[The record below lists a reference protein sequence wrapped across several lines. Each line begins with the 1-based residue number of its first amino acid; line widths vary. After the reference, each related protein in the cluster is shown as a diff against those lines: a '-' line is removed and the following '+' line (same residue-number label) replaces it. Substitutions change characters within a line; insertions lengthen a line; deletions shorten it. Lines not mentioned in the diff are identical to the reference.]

1 MCMIEEINRISSKE
15 DFIKYIRSLVAD
27 YTNNKDE
34 WENITIPDYLEQIAS
49 WIEDY
54 SVTPQNDIEWE
65 KIDYRILAQ
74 LLYMG
79 KIYE

>member
-1 MCMIEEINRISSKE
+1 MIELINHIQDKD
-15 DFIKYIRSLVAD
+15 DFINFLKKLSLD
-27 YTNNKDE
+27 YKEHNEE
-34 WENITIPDYLEQIAS
+34 WENPSVSEFLEQIAS

-54 SVTPQNDIEWE
+54 SESPANDIEWD
-65 KIDYRILAQ
+65 KPGYQMFAK

>member
-1 MCMIEEINRISSKE
+1 MIEKINSISCKE
-15 DFIKYIRSLVAD
+15 DFVEYIRSLVTD
-27 YTNNKDE
+27 FTDNNDE

-54 SVTPQNDIEWE
+54 AASPANDIVWE
-65 KIDYRILAQ
+65 KINFKILAQ